1 MTLFYLLLILLCPL
15 EDTAFFVCVISNR
28 GNGRNEGKSLN
39 GRGEPQTYNHSLL
52 ANNENANISVTVSVA
67 DLKEFAMF
75 LIDEVQTAKA
85 VEQKPEEYM
94 TPQEVAE
101 KLKVST
107 NTLWRW
113 NNTKYLCHVKVG
125 RKPFYRKSDVMKIME
140 G

>member
-1 MTLFYLLLILLCPL
+1 MSFGGCGIFRLAVS
-15 EDTAFFVCVISNR
+15 EV
-28 GNGRNEGKSLN
+28 GNGRSEGKSLN
-39 GRGEPQTYNHSLL
+39 GRREPQPLINKDMMIKELL
-52 ANNENANISVTVSVA
+52 ASNENANISVTVSVA

-85 VEQKPEEYM
+85 VEQKPEEYL

>member
-1 MTLFYLLLILLCPL
+1 MIIK
-15 EDTAFFVCVISNR
+15 D
-28 GNGRNEGKSLN
+28 
-39 GRGEPQTYNHSLL
+39 LL
-52 ANNENANISVTVSVA
+52 ASGNANISVTVSLA

-85 VEQKPEEYM
+85 VEQKPEKYL

>member
-1 MTLFYLLLILLCPL
+1 MRHFS
-15 EDTAFFVCVISNR
+15 FVPCSR
-28 GNGRNEGKSLN
+28 KEKGRSEGKSLN
-39 GRGEPQTYNHSLL
+39 GRREPQPLINKDMMIKELL
-52 ANNENANISVTVSVA
+52 ASNENANISVTVSVA

-85 VEQKPEEYM
+85 VEQKPEEYL

-113 NNTKYLCHVKVG
+113 NKSKYLCHVKLG
-125 RKPFYRKSDVMKIME
+125 RKPFYRKSDLAKIME

>member
-1 MTLFYLLLILLCPL
+1 MPCPF
-15 EDTAFFVCVISNR
+15 EDAAFFVCAKSNR
-28 GNGRNEGKSLN
+28 GNGRSEGKTLN
-39 GRGEPQTYNHSLL
+39 GRGEPQPLINKDMMIKELL
-52 ANNENANISVTVSVA
+52 ASNENANISVTVSVA

-85 VEQKPEEYM
+85 GEQKPEEYL

-101 KLKVST
+101 QLGVST

-125 RKPFYRKSDVMKIME
+125 RKPFYRKSDVIKIME
-140 G
+140 GRA

>member
-1 MTLFYLLLILLCPL
+1 M

-28 GNGRNEGKSLN
+28 GNGRSEGNSLN
-39 GRGEPQTYNHSLL
+39 GRREPQPLINKDMMIKELL
-52 ANNENANISVTVSVA
+52 ASNENANISVTVSVA

-85 VEQKPEEYM
+85 VEQKPEEYL

-113 NNTKYLCHVKVG
+113 NNTKY
-125 RKPFYRKSDVMKIME
+125 
-140 G
+140 